1 MHTTLSM
8 PTLLHAPA
16 FIGERTEVF
25 ARTDGTLFF
34 YRRPSL
40 LWRFIAMAAMW
51 IVYLAIG
58 LVADKASD
66 ALLGLAAWVLL
77 IPSGLLAYSM
87 LASYQR
93 HSGRRPEELTACCP
107 QLDVRRGLLR
117 DARRR
122 KLGAIGECVVARRG
136 RDVLLRHPGGVLH
149 VFDGDPGQARQLE
162 RQLRSAGC
170 RTARSSSRRPPHR

>member
-1 MHTTLSM
+1 MDTLSM

-16 FIGERTEVF
+16 FIGRRTEVF

-40 LWRFIAMAAMW
+40 LWRFVAMAAMW
-51 IVYLAIG
+51 VAYLAFG
-58 LVADKASD
+58 VVADESRD
-66 ALLGLAAWVLL
+66 ALIGLAAWVLL
-77 IPSGLLAYSM
+77 VPSGLLAYSM

-93 HSGRRPEELTACCP
+93 HSGGRAEELTSTCP
-107 QLDVRRGLLR
+107 QLDVRRGVLL
-117 DARRR
+117 DIRRR
-122 KLGAIGECVVARRG
+122 KLGAIDECTVARRG

-162 RQLRSAGC
+162 RQLCSAGC
-170 RTARSSSRRPPHR
+170 CSTYHGSQRG